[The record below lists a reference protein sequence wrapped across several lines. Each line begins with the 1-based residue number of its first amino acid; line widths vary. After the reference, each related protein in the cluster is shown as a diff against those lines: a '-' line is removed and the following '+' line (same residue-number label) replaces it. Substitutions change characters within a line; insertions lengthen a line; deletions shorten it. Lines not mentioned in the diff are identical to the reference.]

1 MSVTTIAP
9 SNGDTVSSPV
19 TVSCEYSI
27 DADCIITSSVGPNGD
42 DGKPV
47 VYSPPEPDIGE
58 SDSDPIAVDVS
69 SDTVYAV
76 IVDAG
81 DEGYDSSV
89 SVTVTADGGPAPVG
103 GITITIPEMGGG
115 PGAGQKT
122 KYKVDG
128 EVAPASTAAYV
139 VCQAIEIDLGPP
151 VTRTVVAAGSGN
163 IKAAGNKLTWSVSLE
178 FTPDADLQYVA
189 RAFAY
194 DMNQNLL
201 GSFTV
206 PFKK

>member
-1 MSVTTIAP
+1 MSVATFAP
-9 SNGDTVSSPV
+9 LNGDTVASPV
-19 TVSCEYSI
+19 TVTCGYLI
-27 DADCIITSSVGPNGD
+27 DADCTITSSVGPNSDSGQSTT
-42 DGKPV
+42 
-47 VYSPPEPDIGE
+47 YSPPPPNYGM
-58 SDSDPIAVDVS
+58 SGSGPIAVNVPS
-69 SDTVYAV
+69 NTVYAV

-89 SVTVTADGGPAPVG
+89 SVTVVANAGPAPVG
-103 GITITIPEMGGG
+103 GIVITMPEMGGG
-115 PGAGQKT
+115 PGAEQKK

-128 EVAPASTAAYV
+128 EVAPGSTAAYV
-139 VCQAIEIDLGPP
+139 VCQAIEINLGPP
-151 VTRTVVAAGSGN
+151 VTRTVVAAGSSN

-178 FTPDADLQYVA
+178 FTQNAGMQYVA

-206 PFKK
+206 PIK